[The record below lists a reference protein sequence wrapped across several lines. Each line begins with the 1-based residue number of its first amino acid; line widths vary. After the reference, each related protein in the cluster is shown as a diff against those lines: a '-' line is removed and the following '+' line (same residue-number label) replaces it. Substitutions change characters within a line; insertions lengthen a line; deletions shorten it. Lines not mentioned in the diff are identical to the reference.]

1 MINLFRK
8 KKKDNQLKLSEL
20 LDGYE
25 IPSFPAIV
33 IEVLND
39 LRIPDIGLGQIANK
53 LEQDP
58 GMQVKILKTV
68 NSAAFGLSREVTNL
82 HNAISIMGHSRLE
95 TILLA
100 HAVKSSLPHAST
112 ENFSMTQF
120 WQSAA
125 RRACL
130 ARAVARRLH
139 PATQVE
145 SFTAGLLQDMAVPVL
160 VAQKRQEYVGILEMM
175 ASDQSAWLHEL
186 ESDKL
191 PYDHS
196 DVGGC
201 MAREW
206 GLPEYLVGA
215 ISSHH
220 DEDSDSGVEPGIRLA
235 SFVRDRVEPECLAA
249 MYAFAEKVYGL
260 EKGTMDVIVECAFAE
275 AEEFASRLF

>member
-1 MINLFRK
+1 LINLFRK
-8 KKKDNQLKLSEL
+8 KKKNDKLKLSEL

-39 LRIPDIGLGQIANK
+39 LRIPDLGLGQIAKK

-68 NSAAFGLSREVTNL
+68 NSAAFGMSREVTNL

-100 HAVKSSLPHAST
+100 HAVKSSLPESNC
-112 ENFSMTQF
+112 ENLSMQQF
-120 WQSAA
+120 WLSAA

-160 VAQKRQEYVGILEMM
+160 VAQKPQEYAEILDKM
-175 ASDQSAWLHEL
+175 AGDDTVWLHEL
-186 ESDKL
+186 ENGKL
-191 PYDHS
+191 PYDHA

-206 GLPEYLVGA
+206 GLPEYLVRA

-220 DEDSDSGVEPGIRLA
+220 SEDSDSGVEAGIRLA
-235 SFVRDRVEPECLAA
+235 AFVRDSVEPECLEA
-249 MYAFAEKVYGL
+249 MYTYAEETYGL
-260 EKGTMDVIVECAFAE
+260 EKETMDVIFKHAFAE
-275 AEEFASRLF
+275 AEEFAGRLF